1 MLRAM
6 ALTSTLVMVF
16 SDSAARWERILVAI
30 VLLFGTAIAAVALR
44 QRRGAST
51 EIARESMTIL
61 TFVLVLFAFV
71 TVAAV
76 VLLLWAFAPGLG
88 G

>member
-1 MLRAM
+1 
-6 ALTSTLVMVF
+6 
-16 SDSAARWERILVAI
+16 
-30 VLLFGTAIAAVALR
+30 
-44 QRRGAST
+44 
-51 EIARESMTIL
+51 MTIL